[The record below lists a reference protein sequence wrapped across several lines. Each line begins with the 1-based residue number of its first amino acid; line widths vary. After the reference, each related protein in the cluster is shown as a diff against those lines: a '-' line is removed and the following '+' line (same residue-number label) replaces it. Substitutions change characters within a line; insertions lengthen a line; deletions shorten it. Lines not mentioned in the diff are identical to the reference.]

1 MGKMTN
7 KMVEKSFE
15 IGKERF
21 LDKISLQE
29 GVDLLVKIGV
39 NENSAR
45 DYIYLYSHL
54 RNGEEFKRRANNF
67 ATEYYLQ
74 RIFNEG
80 GISHL
85 QKALLSLTKH
95 FDYWEKYSGTR
106 IKKGR
111 DIYEKFLKMINGLK
125 YEIVYPDEVDSDQHY
140 LEGKSKKV
148 SVNIYERNP
157 KARKDCIK
165 FYGFICQICE
175 FDFEK
180 KYGELGK
187 KFIHVHHK
195 LDIAE
200 IGQEYQVDPIK
211 DLIPVCPNCHSML
224 HKRKPAFSI
233 EELKELIN

>member
-7 KMVEKSFE
+7 EMVKESFL

-21 LDKISLQE
+21 LNRISLQE
-29 GVDLLVKIGV
+29 GVDSLVKIGI

-74 RIFNEG
+74 KIFDEG
-80 GISHL
+80 GIEHL
-85 QKALLSLTKH
+85 QQALLSLSKH
-95 FDYWEKYSGTR
+95 FNYWEEYSGGQ

-111 DIYEKFLKMINGLK
+111 DIYEKFSKMITNSE
-125 YEIVYPDEVDSDQHY
+125 YETIYPDEIDSNQKY

-148 SVNIYERNP
+148 LVNTYERNLN
-157 KARKDCIK
+157 ARKDCIN
-165 FYGFICQICE
+165 FYGFTCQVCE

-187 KFIHVHHK
+187 NFIHVHHK

-200 IGQEYQVDPIK
+200 IGEEYQIDPIK

-224 HKRKPAFSI
+224 HKRKPAYSI
-233 EELKELIN
+233 EELKEIIN

>member
-1 MGKMTN
+1 MTN
-7 KMVEKSFE
+7 EMVKESFL

-21 LDKISLQE
+21 LNRISLQE
-29 GVDLLVKIGV
+29 GVDSLVKIGI

-74 RIFNEG
+74 KIFDEG
-80 GISHL
+80 GIEHL
-85 QKALLSLTKH
+85 QQALLSLSKH
-95 FDYWEKYSGTR
+95 FNYWEEYSGGQ

-111 DIYEKFLKMINGLK
+111 DIYEKFSKMITNSE
-125 YEIVYPDEVDSDQHY
+125 YETIYPDEIDSNQKY

-148 SVNIYERNP
+148 LVNTYERNLN
-157 KARKDCIK
+157 ARKDCIN
-165 FYGFICQICE
+165 FYGFTCQVCE

-187 KFIHVHHK
+187 NFIHVHHK

-200 IGQEYQVDPIK
+200 IGEEYQIDPIK

-224 HKRKPAFSI
+224 HKRKPAYSI
-233 EELKELIN
+233 EELKEIIN

>member
-1 MGKMTN
+1 MTN
-7 KMVEKSFE
+7 EMVKESFL

-21 LDKISLQE
+21 LNRISLQE
-29 GVDLLVKIGV
+29 GVDSLVKIGI

-54 RNGEEFKRRANNF
+54 RKGEEFKRRANNF

-74 RIFNEG
+74 KIFDEG
-80 GISHL
+80 GIEHL
-85 QKALLSLTKH
+85 QQALLSLSKH
-95 FDYWEKYSGTR
+95 FNYWEEYSGGQ

-111 DIYEKFLKMINGLK
+111 DIYEKFSKMITNSE
-125 YEIVYPDEVDSDQHY
+125 YETIYPDEIDSNQKY

-148 SVNIYERNP
+148 LVNTYERNLN
-157 KARKDCIK
+157 ARKDCIN
-165 FYGFICQICE
+165 FYGFTCQVCE

-187 KFIHVHHK
+187 NFIHVHHK

-200 IGQEYQVDPIK
+200 IGEEYQIDPIK

-224 HKRKPAFSI
+224 HKRKPAYSI
-233 EELKELIN
+233 EELKEIIN